1 LKNRLIIGAVILL
14 AGCDFLKMKESGLG
28 SDSVQSVPVAR
39 VHTSYLYAKDLE
51 GLVAGGITPE
61 DSASRVERYVNH
73 WIRKQ
78 LFIDEASTK
87 IDIDEAEIQRK
98 ILDYRYSL
106 LGYEY
111 RSFYINENLNKV
123 VTEEEIQLYYEQNL
137 DNFPLKQNVIRG
149 QFVKVPKEAPK
160 INELRKWM
168 KAGKQSDQEQ
178 LKEYCLTFATLYSVQ
193 DSIWINFDDIIKN
206 TPLAELP
213 NKIDFISKNKYTE
226 FNDDQSLYFLRI
238 NEYKITN
245 DISPLEVVYDQIKN
259 IIINKRKVELAK
271 NLEEDIYERA
281 KGNEEFEIFN

>member
-1 LKNRLIIGAVILL
+1 MLS
-14 AGCDFLKMKESGLG
+14 GCDFLKMKESSLG
-28 SDSVQSVPVAR
+28 SNSVQSVPVAR

-123 VTEEEIQLYYEQNL
+123 VTDEEIRLYHEQNL

-149 QFVKVPKEAPK
+149 QIVKVPKEAPK

-226 FNDDQSLYFLRI
+226 FSDDQSLYFLRI

-281 KGNEEFEIFN
+281 KENEEFEIFN

>member
-1 LKNRLIIGAVILL
+1 ML

>member
-1 LKNRLIIGAVILL
+1 
-14 AGCDFLKMKESGLG
+14 LKMKESVNNG
-28 SDSVQSVPVAR
+28 DEVESVPVAR
-39 VHTSYLYAKDLE
+39 VHTNYLYAKDLE
-51 GLVAGGITPE
+51 GLVARGITPE
-61 DSASRVERYVNH
+61 DSASRVERYVNL

-78 LFIDEASTK
+78 LIIDEAATK

-111 RSFYINENLNKV
+111 RSFYINNNLNKV
-123 VTEEEIQLYYEQNL
+123 VTDEEVQLYYQQNQ

-149 QFVKVPKEAPK
+149 KIVKIPKESPK
-160 INELRKWM
+160 INELQRWM
-168 KAGKQSDQEQ
+168 KSNKISDQER
-178 LKEYCLTFATLYSVQ
+178 LKEYCLTYATLYSIQ

-213 NKIDFISKNKYTE
+213 NKVDFISKNKYTE

-281 KGNEEFEIFN
+281 KGNEEFEIFY